1 MKKYYPILILAAL
14 TACNNLK
21 DGKNGTNAGFDLTGK
36 SVTVFTTADTA
47 DYRLSQTG
55 SGLAFTEMGQPKET
69 EVCVFVDPTK
79 TFQTVLGIGGALT
92 DAAAET
98 YARLPKEKQDT
109 FIKAVYD
116 PVEGIGYSLGRTNMA
131 SCDFSSGSYTFVA
144 DHDTALKT
152 FDITHDKAFK
162 IPFIKRAIKAAGGK
176 LTLYIS
182 PWTPPAW
189 MKDNNDLLH
198 GGKLKKEFYQPWAM
212 FYVKYIRALEK
223 EDIPV
228 WGLSVQNEPM
238 ATQRWESCIYTAED
252 EANFI
257 KEALGPTLHKED
269 MADKKMIIWD
279 HNRDLIYQ
287 RASTTLRDPEVAK
300 YVWGIGYHWYETWT
314 GSDMMFENVKR
325 TAETFPEKNLIFTE
339 GCKEKFSMDSIH
351 NWSLGEKYGYSMIND
366 FNAGTVGWTDWNV
379 LLDET
384 GGPNHAGNLCFAP
397 VHADTRTGELYF
409 TNAYYYIGHF
419 SKFVR
424 PGAKRIIASS
434 NRTDLLT
441 TAFLNTDG
449 KVAVIVMNKGNN
461 TIPYHLWVAGK
472 SATITSLPHS
482 MATVIF

>member
-1 MKKYYPILILAAL
+1 MKKYYPILIFAAL
-14 TACNNLK
+14 SACNNLK
-21 DGKNGTNAGFDLTGK
+21 EGKNGANTGFDLTGK
-36 SVTVFTTADTA
+36 SATVFTTADTA
-47 DYRLSQTG
+47 NYRLSQTS

-98 YARLPKEKQDT
+98 YARLPKEKQDS
-109 FIKAVYD
+109 FIRAVYD
-116 PVEGIGYSLGRTNMA
+116 PAAGIGYSLGRTNMA

-144 DHDTALKT
+144 DHDTTLKT

-223 EDIPV
+223 EGIPV

-339 GCKEKFSMDSIH
+339 GCKEKFSMDSIR

-366 FNAGTVGWTDWNV
+366 FNVGTVGWTDWNI

-409 TNAYYYIGHF
+409 TNAFYYIGHF

-441 TAFLNTDG
+441 TAFINTDG
-449 KVAVIVMNKGNN
+449 KVAVVVMNKGNN
-461 TIPYHLWVAGK
+461 TVPYHLWVAGK